1 MINTDFP
8 TTYAKNYI
16 LDVVYSINYASKVGR
31 IAKPFADT
39 KFSTAFLNEYAATY
53 GFDTIEKA
61 TECKNA
67 LEKAFKDIKGVDI
80 GNVRDRYMERVE
92 REIENIEKEAI

>member
-39 KFSTAFLNEYAATY
+39 KFSTAFLNEKQQDISLIFSGWDELPQRLY
-53 GFDTIEKA
+53 KL
-61 TECKNA
+61 
-67 LEKAFKDIKGVDI
+67 LEKYIAFL
-80 GNVRDRYMERVE
+80 
-92 REIENIEKEAI
+92 

>member
-39 KFSTAFLNEYAATY
+39 KFFPLLTCNLLNTT
-53 GFDTIEKA
+53 GSP
-61 TECKNA
+61 
-67 LEKAFKDIKGVDI
+67 
-80 GNVRDRYMERVE
+80 R
-92 REIENIEKEAI
+92 